1 MDTDVLEEKIK
12 VANNRIEKLENKVDS
27 LSDFKF
33 TVNQLADT
41 VKDLK
46 VTVESIKNEPSE
58 DYKKFKFNIINYI
71 LLAIIGFIL
80 AYIGLK

>member
-12 VANNRIEKLENKVDS
+12 VANNRIQKLEDKVDS

-46 VTVESIKNEPSE
+46 ITVESIKNEPSE
-58 DYKKFKFNIINYI
+58 YYKKFKFNIINYI

>member
-46 VTVESIKNEPSE
+46 VTVESIKNEPA
-58 DYKKFKFNIINYI
+58 DNYKKYKFNIINYI

-80 AYIGLK
+80 AYFGLK

>member
-12 VANNRIEKLENKVDS
+12 VANNRIQKLEDKVDS

-41 VKDLK
+41 VKDLNT
-46 VTVESIKNEPSE
+46 TVESIKNEPSE

-80 AYIGLK
+80 AVIGLK

>member
-33 TVNQLADT
+33 TVNQLSDT

-46 VTVESIKNEPSE
+46 ITVENIKNEPA
-58 DYKKFKFNIINYI
+58 DNYKKYKFNIINYI

-80 AYIGLK
+80 AYIGLN

>member
-46 VTVESIKNEPSE
+46 VTVESIKNEPA
-58 DYKKFKFNIINYI
+58 DNYKKYKFNIINYI

-80 AYIGLK
+80 AYAGLK

>member
-1 MDTDVLEEKIK
+1 MDADVLEEKIK
-12 VANNRIEKLENKVDS
+12 VANNRIQKLEDKVDS

-46 VTVESIKNEPSE
+46 TTVESIKNQPSE

-80 AYIGLK
+80 AVIGLK

>member
-12 VANNRIEKLENKVDS
+12 VANNRIEKLEVKVDS

-46 VTVESIKNEPSE
+46 TTVENIKNEPG
-58 DYKKFKFNIINYI
+58 DNFKRYKFNIINYI
-71 LLAIIGFIL
+71 LLAVIGFIL

>member
-12 VANNRIEKLENKVDS
+12 VANNRIEKLEVKVDS
-27 LSDFKF
+27 LSDFKY
-33 TVNQLADT
+33 TVNQLSDT

-46 VTVESIKNEPSE
+46 VTVENIKNEPA
-58 DYKKFKFNIINYI
+58 DNYKRYKFNVINYI

-80 AYIGLK
+80 AYFGLK

>member
-12 VANNRIEKLENKVDS
+12 VANSRIQKLEDKVDS

-33 TVNQLADT
+33 TVNQLSDT

-46 VTVESIKNEPSE
+46 TTVESIKNEPI
-58 DYKKFKFNIINYI
+58 DNLKQYKANVINYI

-80 AYIGLK
+80 AYFGLK

>member
-12 VANNRIEKLENKVDS
+12 VANNRIQKLEDKVDS

-46 VTVESIKNEPSE
+46 VTVESIKNEPA
-58 DYKKFKFNIINYI
+58 DNYKKYKFNIINYI

>member
-12 VANNRIEKLENKVDS
+12 VANNSIQQLEDKVDS

-46 VTVESIKNEPSE
+46 ATVETIKNEPG
-58 DYKKFKFNIINYI
+58 DNFKRYKFNIVNYI

>member
-12 VANNRIEKLENKVDS
+12 AANNRIQKLEAKVDS

-33 TVNQLADT
+33 TVNQLSDT
-41 VKDLK
+41 VKDLNI
-46 VTVESIKNEPSE
+46 TVESIKNQPSE

-80 AYIGLK
+80 AVIGLK

>member
-1 MDTDVLEEKIK
+1 MDADVLEEKIK
-12 VANNRIEKLENKVDS
+12 VANNRIQKLEDKVDS
-27 LSDFKF
+27 LRDFKF

-46 VTVESIKNEPSE
+46 TTVESIKNQPSE

-80 AYIGLK
+80 AVIGLK

>member
-12 VANNRIEKLENKVDS
+12 VANNRIQKLEDKVDS